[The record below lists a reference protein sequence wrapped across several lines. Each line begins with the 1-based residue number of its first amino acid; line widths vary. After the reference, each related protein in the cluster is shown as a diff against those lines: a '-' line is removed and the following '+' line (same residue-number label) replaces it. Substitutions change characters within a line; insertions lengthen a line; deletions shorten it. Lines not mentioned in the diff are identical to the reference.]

1 MNSASIPKNQR
12 ILIVD
17 DNEAIHEDFR
27 KILMPRANAT
37 ALDALQAG
45 LFGDDKKASGRPTY
59 ELDSAFQ
66 GEEAVARVC
75 KSVSEARP
83 YALAFVD
90 MRMPPGIGGV
100 ETIERIWKEDPNVQ
114 IVICTAYSDE
124 SWNDVHDRFGRNDRL
139 LILKKPFDIAE
150 VAQLACAL
158 TEKWSLAAAM
168 RAYHQELELAVET
181 RTNELRAANESLLR
195 EVAHREAAENK
206 LRHDAFHDALTGLAN
221 RSLLMQQL
229 QRRIDNAGKT
239 DASKF
244 AVLYVDLD
252 NFKIINDSLGH
263 HVGDMLI
270 VEVAMRM
277 KSMLQ
282 ALEPGIRFEPDC
294 IARMGGD
301 EFVVVI
307 DDIGCATTISALAEK
322 LHQELS
328 RSFAIAKR
336 ELAITVS
343 MGVAI
348 YDGGQNAN
356 ELLRNADTA
365 MYRAKHSGKAKHS
378 VFDEAMHA
386 EAMERL
392 ELENSIRL
400 AVDREQF
407 RLEYQPVISAETGF
421 ISSFEALIRWDHPTR
436 GVISPNSFIGLA
448 EELGLIVPL
457 GRRVLFEACRQLR
470 EWRETYPS
478 AKDVSISVNV
488 SKRQLSEPDF
498 CAEVGEVLRKTGIDP
513 ADLNLEVTES
523 AIISA
528 DPDRGRIP
536 HKSVGGGLATGT
548 QILETL
554 RRLRQLGV
562 QIHIDDFGTGYSSLS
577 ILHQY
582 PICALKID
590 RSFVNGMVNNR
601 SFTAIVHATM
611 TLARNLKLTVIAEGV
626 ENVDQLPAILAL
638 DCNYVQGF
646 LFSRPVNAEGAT
658 AMLANAPCWRN
669 LTQPESKSEVRPR
682 LAKTLEPVH

>member
-1 MNSASIPKNQR
+1 MNSASLPKNQR

-17 DNEAIHEDFR
+17 DNESIHEDFR
-27 KILMPRANAT
+27 KILMPKANAT

-45 LFGDDKKASGRPTY
+45 LFGGDKKVSGKPTY
-59 ELDSAFQ
+59 ELESAFQ
-66 GEEAVARVC
+66 GEEAVGRVRQSRSDG
-75 KSVSEARP
+75 KP

-100 ETIERIWKEDPNVQ
+100 ETIERIWKEDPDVQ

-168 RAYHQELELAVET
+168 RAHHQQLEQAVET
-181 RTNELRAANESLLR
+181 RTNELRAANELLLR
-195 EVAHREAAENK
+195 EVAQREAAENK
-206 LRHDAFHDALTGLAN
+206 LRHDASHDALTGLAN
-221 RSLLMQQL
+221 RSLILDQL
-229 QRRIDNAGKT
+229 RRRIDNAGKT
-239 DASKF
+239 AGSRF

-270 VEVAMRM
+270 VEVAARM

-282 ALEPGIRFEPDC
+282 SLEPEIRFDPDS

-307 DDIGCATTISALAEK
+307 DEIGSATNLSTIAER

-328 RSFAIAKR
+328 RSFALAQR
-336 ELAITVS
+336 ELTITVS
-343 MGVAI
+343 IGVAI
-348 YDGGQNAN
+348 FDGRQDAN

-407 RLEYQPVISAETGF
+407 RLEYQPIISAETGF
-421 ISSFEALIRWDHPTR
+421 ITSFEALIRWDHPTR
-436 GVISPNSFIGLA
+436 GVIGPNSFIGLA
-448 EELGLIVPL
+448 EELGLIVPM
-457 GRRVLFEACRQLR
+457 GRRVMMEACRQLR
-470 EWRETYPS
+470 AWKDHFPN
-478 AKDVSISVNV
+478 AKDVSVSVNV
-488 SKRQLSEPDF
+488 SKRQLSEPGF
-498 CAEVGEVLRKTGIDP
+498 CTEIGDILNKSGIDP
-513 ADLNLEVTES
+513 ANLILEVTES
-523 AIISA
+523 AIIGVDS
-528 DPDRGRIP
+528 DRGRAQQN
-536 HKSVGGGLATGT
+536 SVGGKSGSGLL
-548 QILETL
+548 ILETIRQL
-554 RRLRQLGV
+554 RTLGV
-562 QIHIDDFGTGYSSLS
+562 QIHMDDFGTGYSSLS

-590 RSFVNGMVNNR
+590 RSFVSGMVNNR
-601 SFTAIVHATM
+601 SYTAIVHATM
-611 TLARNLKLTVIAEGV
+611 TLARNLKLAVIAEGV
-626 ENVDQLPAILAL
+626 ESVDQLPAILAL

-646 LFSRPVNAEGAT
+646 LFSKPVNAQEAT
-658 AMLANAPCWRN
+658 AMLAHAPCWRN
-669 LTQPESKSEVRPR
+669 LTQPDPKSESKPKPERA
-682 LAKTLEPVH
+682 LASVN